1 MHASPGFS
9 QIYTPKLFTALRSGY
24 SLADMRTDMIAGLTV
39 AIVAIPLSMAIAI
52 ASGAKP
58 AAGLYATIVGGFLIS
73 ALGGSMF
80 QIGGPA
86 GAFIV
91 LVAKTIETHG
101 FDGFV
106 AATIMAGVIL
116 LILGYLN
123 LGAYIKYIPH
133 SATVGFTAGIAVI
146 IFSSQIKDL
155 FGLAVDHEPAAFLP
169 KLETFWP
176 ARGTASPT
184 AIALAAGS
192 LALILILRLWKPR
205 FPGFLAVV
213 VLGAALSWGFGLPV
227 ETIGSRFGDIPRTLP
242 APALP
247 TISLH
252 GLIELFPSAI
262 AIALLGGIESLLSA
276 VVADGMTGRH
286 HRSSCELVAQG
297 WANIVSALFGG
308 LCCTGAI
315 ARTATNI
322 RAGAHGPVAGILH
335 AVFVAALMAVAAP
348 LASHI
353 PLATLAALLTVVAW
367 NMIERDQILTLVKY
381 DRGETFVFATTMLLT
396 IFRDITEGIAAGV
409 TLGSLL
415 FVHRMAQVVEI
426 KAETDNGATGD
437 AAEEEDDDEGF
448 QPAPQDAVVVYRIN
462 GPFFFGVAS
471 TISTVLD
478 TIGPRPEAFILD
490 LTHVPLADAAAAHAL
505 HSFAQK
511 TRRRKTPLYIV
522 GAGRRVRRT
531 LERNG
536 IDETLARYAESEQA
550 ARQELGR

>member
-1 MHASPGFS
+1 MHASPSLSHIF
-9 QIYTPKLFTALRSGY
+9 TPKLVSALRGGY
-24 SLADMRTDMIAGLTV
+24 SLADLRADMVAGLTV

-91 LVAKTIETHG
+91 LVAQIIETHG
-101 FDGFV
+101 YAGFLT
-106 AATIMAGVIL
+106 ATIMAGVIL
-116 LILGYLN
+116 LALGYLN
-123 LGAYIKYIPH
+123 LGAYIKYIPY
-133 SATVGFTAGIAVI
+133 SATVGFTAGVAVI

-155 FGLAVDHEPAAFLP
+155 FGLMVAHEPAAFLP

-176 ARGTASPT
+176 ARDTASPA

-192 LALILILRLWKPR
+192 LALIFILRLWKPR

-213 VLGAALSWGFGLPV
+213 VLGGVLSYAFDLPV
-227 ETIGSRFGDIPRTLP
+227 ETIGSRFGDIPRAPP

-247 TISLH
+247 ELSLKTIV
-252 GLIELFPSAI
+252 ELLPSAV
-262 AIALLGGIESLLSA
+262 AIAMLGGIESLLSA

-297 WANIVSALFGG
+297 WANIASALFGG

-322 RAGAHGPVAGILH
+322 RAGARGPVAGILH
-335 AVFVAALMAVAAP
+335 ALFVMALMAVAAP

-353 PLATLAALLTVVAW
+353 PLATLAAVLTIVAW
-367 NMIERDQILTLVKY
+367 NMIEREQIVSIVKH

-426 KAETDNGATGD
+426 RAGRD
-437 AAEEEDDDEGF
+437 APDEEEEEDDASAG
-448 QPAPQDAVVVYRIN
+448 APQDAVMVYRIN
-462 GPFFFGVAS
+462 GPFFFGVAT

-478 TIGPRPEAFILD
+478 AIGPRPEAFILD

-505 HSFAQK
+505 FSFAQK
-511 TRRRKTPLYIV
+511 TKRRKTPLFIV
-522 GAGRRVRRT
+522 GANRRVQRT

-536 IDETLARYAESEQA
+536 VDAELVRYASDQA
-550 ARQELGR
+550 TARKELRQATA